1 MTVDSQLTAVN
12 LFQLLYV
19 RFNLIKKKMK
29 TKQFIERYIL
39 PYEEPETVLKYYK
52 GLLSF
57 DDDYLNEKAN
67 YLNIKT
73 K

>member
-1 MTVDSQLTAVN
+1 
-12 LFQLLYV
+12 
-19 RFNLIKKKMK
+19 MK